1 MATRV
6 DGYEAE
12 DDRKGVGRSSGGECL
27 CAVGRSVCYQ
37 KVVHSRAETMMGN
50 LVCRLAV
57 AFRLRMRRPGGENG

>member
-27 CAVGRSVCYQ
+27 CPPRWSDRLQLGEASVIK
-37 KVVHSRAETMMGN
+37 KVFIRGVR
-50 LVCRLAV
+50 
-57 AFRLRMRRPGGENG
+57 